1 MKTLVNAS
9 LGSGWIK
16 LHPESV
22 DIPENMTLA
31 AVKPGLSPEAMNNQ
45 YKGGQPWLTPNW
57 DGACDG
63 LAKIDKPLLVITGTD
78 DNDFVPHANSLVIA
92 NKVPGAWLVQIKDAG
107 HAVVDQ
113 YPEEVGKILQTF
125 LSTIK

>member
-1 MKTLVNAS
+1 MKSLVNAS

-31 AVKPGLSPEAMNNQ
+31 TAKPSLSPEAMNNQ
-45 YKGGQPWLTPNW
+45 YKGGMPWLASDW

-78 DNDFVPHANSLVIA
+78 DNEFVPHGNSLEGSGSLA
-92 NKVPGAWLVQIKDAG
+92 
-107 HAVVDQ
+107 
-113 YPEEVGKILQTF
+113 
-125 LSTIK
+125 STDKRRWSCNSGSIS